1 MTSLSTFLWQI
12 ATIQKT
18 QRKHFSRSLYLFKS
32 NILDYRA
39 VALEKKGQFRKDFFE
54 IFEIFEH
61 PSQNVSVVQ
70 SGSRL

>member
-1 MTSLSTFLWQI
+1 MTSLSTFLCQI

-18 QRKHFSRSLYLFKS
+18 QRKHFSRSMYLFKS

-39 VALEKKGQFRKDFFE
+39 LALEKKGQLRKDFCK

-61 PSQNVSVVQ
+61 PFQNVSVVQ